1 MKGKVIIM
9 MTTAMVILARG
20 EGLLRED
27 GVAVCVKQTD
37 LIKGVKKYYALS
49 GGACYDPEQDFL
61 PVYNENPNYRRPKSG
76 IKERYNEQLE
86 NADKMFDKMHEELAA
101 STGAPKV
108 VEKIVEKPVPA
119 PETSGLGNQLER
131 LMLEVLAA
139 QSVDKVLEIAKPKI
153 EQHVIDRF
161 GVLPQ
166 IHEIHTPKSTVE
178 IKGVVHEEFDT
189 VLQLVNCD
197 IPVFLTG
204 AAGTGK
210 NVICKQVAEAMG
222 LEFYFTNAVTQEYKL
237 TGFIDAN
244 GKYHETQF
252 YKAFTEGGVFM
263 LDEMDASIPEV
274 LIILNAAIANRY
286 FDFPTGRVEAHEN
299 FRLIAAG
306 NTFGTGADIEYTG
319 RFQLDAASLDRFA
332 VVEIDY
338 SPAIEEAV
346 ANGDKELLVFIR
358 EFRKACRQCGVKH
371 LATYRAISRI
381 AKLDGLM
388 DTDKVL
394 KMALVK
400 GLGSDDINVISNTM
414 NIPQTNRYFEA
425 FRGLA

>member
-1 MKGKVIIM
+1 MKGNDFMKK
-9 MTTAMVILARG
+9 AMVILARG
-20 EGLLRED
+20 NGLSICATNKDIRNNNQKFY
-27 GVAVCVKQTD
+27 AV
-37 LIKGVKKYYALS
+37 
-49 GGACYDPEQDFL
+49 GGGCCYDPEQDFL
-61 PVYNENPNYRRPKSG
+61 PVYNDDTNVRRPKG
-76 IKERYNEQLE
+76 QFREHYNELLPKAIANF
-86 NADKMFDKMHEELAA
+86 NAMVEEEAKDAQAA
-101 STGAPKV
+101 QV
-108 VEKIVEKPVPA
+108 VIQQPTPA
-119 PETSGLGNQLER
+119 PATSGLGNQLEQI
-131 LMLEVLAA
+131 MLEVLAA

-153 EQHVIDRF
+153 EQHITETF

-166 IHEIHTPKSTVE
+166 IHKIETPAATKEIT
-178 IKGVVHEEFDT
+178 GVVHEEFDT

-210 NVICKQVAEAMG
+210 NVIAKQCAEAMG
-222 LEFYFTNAVTQEYKL
+222 LEFYFSNAVTQEFKL

-244 GKYHETQF
+244 GTYHETQF
-252 YKAFTEGGVFM
+252 YKAFTQGGLFM

-286 FDFPTGRVEAHEN
+286 FDFPTGRVQAHEN

-338 SPAIEEAV
+338 SPAIEEAIS
-346 ANGDKELLVFIR
+346 NGNKELVQFIR
-358 EFRKACRQCGVKH
+358 AFRQACQTCGIKH

-381 AKLDGLM
+381 QKLDGLM
-388 DTDKVL
+388 DTEKVL
-394 KMALVK
+394 KMALTK
-400 GLGSDDINVISNTM
+400 GLGQDDIIILRNEISKTLHN
-414 NIPQTNRYFEA
+414 NKY
-425 FRGLA
+425 LAAMK

>member
-1 MKGKVIIM
+1 
-9 MTTAMVILARG
+9 MTTAMVVLARG
-20 EGLLRED
+20 EGVSICSKNSDINR
-27 GVAVCVKQTD
+27 G
-37 LIKGVKKYYALS
+37 IKKFYALA

-61 PVYNENPNYRRPKSG
+61 PVYNEDTNLRRPKGSFRE
-76 IKERYNEQLE
+76 KYKKLV
-86 NADKMFDKMHEELAA
+86 DKASAAFDKLHTEYEEEMAKA
-101 STGAPKV
+101 S
-108 VEKIVEKPVPA
+108 KPTVIERPIPA
-119 PETSGLGNQLER
+119 PESSGLGNQLEQI
-131 LMLEVLAA
+131 MLQVLAA
-139 QSVDKVLEIAKPKI
+139 QSVDKVMEIAKPKI
-153 EQHVIDRF
+153 EEHIVNTF

-166 IHEIHTPKSTVE
+166 IHQIQTPKETVE
-178 IKGVVHEEFDT
+178 IQGVVHEEFDT

-210 NVICKQVAEAMG
+210 NVVCKQVAQAMN

-244 GKYHETQF
+244 GTYHETQF

-286 FDFPTGRVEAHEN
+286 FDFPIGRVEAHEN

-338 SPAIEEAV
+338 SPAIEDAV
-346 ANGDKELLVFIR
+346 ANGKKEVLDFVR
-358 EFRKACRQCGVKH
+358 EFRRACRECGIKH

-388 DTDKVL
+388 DTDKIL

-400 GLGSDDINVISNTM
+400 GLGKDDINVISHSM
-414 NIPQTNRYFEA
+414 RIPGNNRYYEA
-425 FRGLA
+425 FKGLK

>member
-1 MKGKVIIM
+1 ML
-9 MTTAMVILARG
+9 TAMVVISRG
-20 EGLLRED
+20 D
-27 GVAVCVKQTD
+27 GVSVCAKNSD
-37 LIKGVKKYYALS
+37 INRGIRKFYALA
-49 GGACYDPEQDFL
+49 GGACYDPDQDFI
-61 PVYNENPNYRRPKSG
+61 PVYNENPNLRRPKG
-76 IKERYNEQLE
+76 NFRDKYMEQL
-86 NADKMFDKMHEELAA
+86 DKANEAFDKLHNDYVEEMNKAKE
-101 STGAPKV
+101 TTV
-108 VEKIVEKPVPA
+108 VERPTPA
-119 PETSGLGNQLER
+119 PQSSGLGTQLEKI
-131 LMLEVLAA
+131 MLEVLAA
-139 QSVDKVLEIAKPKI
+139 QSVDKVLEIAKPRL
-153 EQHVIDRF
+153 EQHITETF

-166 IHEIHTPKSTVE
+166 IHQITTPTATTEIQ
-178 IKGVVHEEFDT
+178 GVVHEEFDT

-204 AAGTGK
+204 SAGTGK

-244 GKYHETQF
+244 GTYHETQF
-252 YKAFTEGGVFM
+252 FKAFTEGGVFM

-286 FDFPTGRVEAHEN
+286 FDFPTGRFEAHEN

-338 SPAIEEAV
+338 SPAIEEAISSG
-346 ANGDKELLVFIR
+346 NKEVLEFVR
-358 EFRKACRQCGVKH
+358 EFRRACRECGIKH
-371 LATYRAISRI
+371 LATYRAISRM

-388 DTDKVL
+388 DTEKVL

-400 GLGSDDINVISNTM
+400 GLGKDDINVISNTM
-414 NIPQTNRYFEA
+414 RISGSNRYFTA
-425 FRGLA
+425 LKGLA